1 MPHEAEQRRRSGPR
15 TRIMAFF
22 ALVGFTSGLA
32 YAGHQTYRAATDS
45 FVAPII
51 LSPDSDVVLTNKL
64 KVAEFQVERSRT
76 RAQSDAIAADL
87 EACDRAIA
95 RLLELRAV
103 ADKGLRWTTTVNAR
117 QVTASAVDM
126 ETLARQRDVLRAMLE
141 KQQGLARSAEA
152 NLEAGLVAKTDYA
165 RELQTLDQLRL
176 ALLENERTVLQSKL
190 QMQQVALAQQSLAG
204 RDAPPMP
211 EIIMREDQL
220 VRLELEIMRLESEKR
235 SKVAERK
242 VLDEKLAKIDELE
255 TQLKARPIFRAVEQR
270 MEVAFVPY
278 TQIDGVR
285 QGSDVYECVWGL
297 VHCKPVGK
305 VAEVVPG
312 EVILPDPWGNQA
324 RGQYAV
330 LDLVDHESA
339 KSKTLRVREGAP
351 PPPERR
357 ERLSVR

>member
-1 MPHEAEQRRRSGPR
+1 MSSERSGPR
-15 TRIMAFF
+15 TRIMAFSSLVAF
-22 ALVGFTSGLA
+22 ACTIA
-32 YAGHQTYRAATDS
+32 YTAREAYRAATDS

-64 KVAEFQVERSRT
+64 KVAELQVERVRT
-76 RAQSDAIAADL
+76 RAQSDAIAADV
-87 EACDRAIA
+87 EACDRAIS
-95 RLLELRAV
+95 RLGELQAI

-117 QVTASAVDM
+117 QVSTSVADIEM
-126 ETLARQRDVLRAMLE
+126 LARQRGVLRVMLD
-141 KQQGLARSAEA
+141 KQEALVKSAEA

-176 ALLENERTVLQSKL
+176 ALLENERTAVQSKL

-211 EIIMREDQL
+211 EMIMRQDQL
-220 VRLELEIMRLESEKR
+220 VRLDLEVMRLESEKR
-235 SKVAERK
+235 SKLAERK
-242 VLDEKLAKIDELE
+242 VLEEKLAKLDELE
-255 TQLKARPIFRAVEQR
+255 AQLKSRPIFRAVEQR

-285 QGSDVYECVWGL
+285 EGADVYDCIWGL

-339 KSKTLRVREGAP
+339 KSKTLRVRDGAGVP
-351 PPPERR
+351 RANERP
-357 ERLSVR
+357 ERLSAR